1 VSDIEKL
8 IEDYRSDPY
17 KEQELQRKQFKKR
30 EAARNKRFNEE
41 VKEVMEGLGV
51 SKEEAEKIVEEKDM
65 RPLKRKSKKKKNFIN
80 VKNGGKVYA
89 RGSRKANY
97 NG

>member
-1 VSDIEKL
+1 
-8 IEDYRSDPY
+8 
-17 KEQELQRKQFKKR
+17 
-30 EAARNKRFNEE
+30 
-41 VKEVMEGLGV
+41 MEGLGV